1 MESLLNQSR
10 AMCPFLK
17 RTCPATLR
25 SLSAATRPSTSPG
38 GGTISNLQVI
48 ARRCPVM
55 SKALAVQS
63 SRLASAR
70 RFTAGSVGAHFGVAP
85 GLRAFNSSA
94 TSTKNLHTTAGNGA
108 RVTSETSETY
118 EKYTRS
124 KFPWVP
130 SLQL

>member
-17 RTCPATLR
+17 RTCPASLR
-25 SLSAATRPSTSPG
+25 ALSTTTRPSTSPG

-70 RFTAGSVGAHFGVAP
+70 RFTAGSVGANFGVAP
-85 GLRAFNSSA
+85 GLKAFNSSV
-94 TSTKNLHTTAGNGA
+94 TGTKNLHTTAGNGA
-108 RVTSETSETY
+108 SIATETY
-118 EKYTRS
+118 EKDTRGITRLFFS
-124 KFPWVP
+124 
-130 SLQL
+130 S

>member
-25 SLSAATRPSTSPG
+25 SLSTATRPSSSPG

-63 SRLASAR
+63 ARLASK
-70 RFTAGSVGAHFGVAP
+70 RFTTAAAGVGMGNARADLKTFKETALCNR
-85 GLRAFNSSA
+85 GLH
-94 TSTKNLHTTAGNGA
+94 STTGNGA
-108 RVTSETSETY
+108 SVASATY
-118 EKYTRS
+118 KKNDRGKSWSITIFDS
-124 KFPWVP
+124 
-130 SLQL
+130 QL